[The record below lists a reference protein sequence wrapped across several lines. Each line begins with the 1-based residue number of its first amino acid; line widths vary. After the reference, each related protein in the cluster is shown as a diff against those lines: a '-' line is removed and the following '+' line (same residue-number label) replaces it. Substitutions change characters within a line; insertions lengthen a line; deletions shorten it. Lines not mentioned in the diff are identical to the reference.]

1 VRAAARV
8 AVGRVAE
15 ALAAVVTAAAG
26 MVAAK
31 AAVVRAAEETVAVD
45 WAAARAAVVRVEEAR
60 EGAMVD
66 ESSAVRSRCNQC
78 PNRTALAC
86 HTRL

>member
-1 VRAAARV
+1 VDEAREVVARV
-8 AVGRVAE
+8 AKPGAVALV
-15 ALAAVVTAAAG
+15 AVTA
-26 MVAAK
+26 V
-31 AAVVRAAEETVAVD
+31 EETVAVD

-86 HTRL
+86 HTRP